1 MLPGGLPTFGYVT
14 LGMGTTL
21 CRSCAPTSDL
31 CDTCGRD
38 RTDESSAIRGADA
51 SQLSFG
57 GEVHRAG
64 HERPGLTRDCT
75 RSQGCS
81 FLRWR
86 PVEVPEFLDR
96 VDDVPVVSQR
106 QVPMITTAQKTV
118 EDRPSQC
125 LDRVDGMPVSM
136 QRSAPMI

>member
-1 MLPGGLPTFGYVT
+1 M
-14 LGMGTTL
+14 
-21 CRSCAPTSDL
+21 
-31 CDTCGRD
+31 
-38 RTDESSAIRGADA
+38 
-51 SQLSFG
+51 
-57 GEVHRAG
+57 
-64 HERPGLTRDCT
+64 
-75 RSQGCS
+75 
-81 FLRWR
+81 
-86 PVEVPEFLDR
+86 EVPEFLDR